1 MNKSILVLDVIS
13 QVVSALLVVSGPS
26 EHGRQRL
33 LSFTHAGGLEPEW
46 RPMHELFVCSHYV
59 PFDNIYIYIHCLCEA
74 SEAWIYT
81 WSRSQ
86 LFFLYLKQLLCR
98 APMDWWETSP
108 IQWVRPADTMTKN
121 SFRASSVHIDLRK
134 MMKNPSW
141 RSMVFADLAA

>member
-59 PFDNIYIYIHCLCEA
+59 PFDSIYIYIC
-74 SEAWIYT
+74 IYICVYIYIYICIYIYIYMYIYIYIYV
-81 WSRSQ
+81 SAVDGRNP
-86 LFFLYLKQLLCR
+86 
-98 APMDWWETSP
+98 APS
-108 IQWVRPADTMTKN
+108 
-121 SFRASSVHIDLRK
+121 
-134 MMKNPSW
+134 
-141 RSMVFADLAA
+141 